1 MATTETTGALTLDQR
16 RAAVRRLAAEQV
28 SNREIARRLGIHHRT
43 VARDLDA
50 PVPAPAPDPAPQ
62 EEPETAPPTST
73 SGATPA
79 PRHPSLIKEL
89 DPRLI
94 QDLNVLVDRR
104 TGALPSP
111 LDRIVRAYADR
122 TREVWRAYWERQA
135 QEEG

>member
-16 RAAVRRLAAEQV
+16 RATVRQLAADDL

-43 VARDLDA
+43 VARDLEA
-50 PVPAPAPDPAPQ
+50 PAPADAPQ
-62 EEPETAPPTST
+62 TAPSAPT

-79 PRHPSLIKEL
+79 PRRPTLIKEL

-104 TGALPSP
+104 TGALPEP

-122 TREVWRAYWERQA
+122 TRASWSTAWERCA
-135 QEEG
+135 STDS